1 MRSIALVVLLP
12 IPALAADT
20 GSIVGT
26 VEMPET
32 VKAVA
37 AVLREDP
44 PINYAGKLDART
56 GQFTVPG
63 LPLDKPYDLLI
74 DLSSGARLEGVNMR
88 VKKTDFKDAD
98 PPLIKVDEEKL
109 KEITKGLSKFE
120 DVHEFLAVGGNA
132 QHAAVVMNKLRSK
145 PFYESKPGEIVWRLE
160 VWFYEREELDD
171 PWVKEQDTLFI
182 IHYRERLPKAEY
194 DKKSI
199 TLDPKLGGLQPTA
212 KDAKID
218 VGKVTLPDGKPG
230 IRLRNGPVNPEKRD
244 E

>member
-1 MRSIALVVLLP
+1 MRFIGVLLLGNA
-12 IPALAADT
+12 ALAADT
-20 GSIVGT
+20 GTIVGT
-26 VEMPET
+26 LEKPDT
-32 VKAVA
+32 IKSVA

-44 PINYAGKLDART
+44 PVTYPGKLDPKT

-63 LPLDKPYDLLI
+63 LPLDKAFDLLI
-74 DLSSGARLEGVNMR
+74 DLNSGARLEGVNMR
-88 VKKTDFKDAD
+88 VKRTDFKDAD
-98 PPLIKVDEEKL
+98 PPLVKADAEKL

-132 QHAAVVMNKLRSK
+132 QHAAVVMNKLRTK

-171 PWVKEQDTLFI
+171 PWVKEQETLFV
-182 IHYRERLPKAEY
+182 IHYRERLPRAEY
-194 DKKSI
+194 DKKSV

-218 VGKVTLPDGKPG
+218 VGKITLPDGKPG
-230 IRLRNGPVNPEKRD
+230 VRLRNGPVNPEKRD